1 MGLRAT
7 LLMLA
12 AAAAATSMAATQL
25 TAAQTVQQSAGA
37 QPAIVVAAND
47 AIEPPPSEAFMGAP
61 EEAEA
66 PVAAESF
73 HVTAEDI
80 CAAKVEEAAEE
91 AKAQAAAAEAKAQA
105 QAADAEARAVAA
117 ESENAGL
124 RGLLK
129 AVRKML
135 ERAAPR
141 QQHNEGG
148 GGGARGGGGGGGLSG
163 GNHGLMNRPSAD
175 EGQTPPARK
184 VVPEPKETGKGG
196 TGPAPNTEAGEATG
210 GPPAG
215 RRATLTH
222 SLTHQL
228 RSTCPQI
235 SEEKEA
241 KIAEEIES
249 IESTGNI
256 HVAEERNQEVDRK
269 GIGEGKELRS
279 SSVLRTGADVVIKAT
294 GAAESDA
301 GPPPVTAKDEGSQP
315 NSSLEEGTRKAA
327 EATPQPL
334 LKDGDSAVEDHD
346 EKDVAS
352 AAVEAASSKASAVAG
367 STLSQGAG
375 K

>member
-1 MGLRAT
+1 
-7 LLMLA
+7 
-12 AAAAATSMAATQL
+12 
-25 TAAQTVQQSAGA
+25 
-37 QPAIVVAAND
+37 
-47 AIEPPPSEAFMGAP
+47 
-61 EEAEA
+61 
-66 PVAAESF
+66 
-73 HVTAEDI
+73 
-80 CAAKVEEAAEE
+80 
-91 AKAQAAAAEAKAQA
+91 
-105 QAADAEARAVAA
+105 
-117 ESENAGL
+117 
-124 RGLLK
+124 
-129 AVRKML
+129 
-135 ERAAPR
+135 
-141 QQHNEGG
+141 
-148 GGGARGGGGGGGLSG
+148 
-163 GNHGLMNRPSAD
+163 MNRPSAD

-222 SLTHQL
+222 SLTHQP

-279 SSVLRTGADVVIKAT
+279 SSVLRTGADVAIKAT

-327 EATPQPL
+327 EGTPQPL